1 MLSQQSDIVAPLH
14 GLANFN
20 ASTISYSSSYP
31 HTLFRLP
38 LRTHSSGLSENVYT
52 VQRLQELLD
61 ALREEAKFLLLF
73 LKSVNKIEVIHVS
86 QTGQQSLSFCVEIA
100 PANKAAICSHREY
113 FMQQLQTAHKQQ
125 PYRISNVISFTA
137 RFTVIVTDQNPR
149 SNQAGTSEWLVAN
162 YAGSADASAK
172 IAAQQQK
179 VFPWVGAALELG
191 TSSAG
196 GRIFCFLPMP
206 VEASSGLPI
215 HVNGTFGLNDERR
228 TLKWPGVERRNDP
241 TANWN
246 RILVSKLLPHCY
258 AMLLCE
264 AKKHLSP
271 QQFYRA
277 WPKVN
282 IVKRTQ
288 FMEILQPLFASLFSE
303 AVVWTERTP
312 ALRQVGEW
320 ILITQATFI
329 SEGSKL
335 ASVVCRALSNCGMK
349 LATIPSNIWEAF
361 RHNRVGVTKVNP
373 QLTRAK
379 LRSYPQSYM
388 KIDPIGK
395 RELLQYCLSD
405 NYYQDLSGLY
415 LLPLANNRFTNFNYT
430 STHVYLCTSDC
441 PSSLLPNLE
450 HLLVDVIDD
459 TELHSSLSEVSSS
472 QETKL
477 RTLTESE
484 VAKLLPQAMPS
495 DWQRSSVVVLPNVH
509 LPVAWFETFW
519 KWLQNRRLQLFNN
532 QLIIPVY
539 QSTNQNSVSFY
550 ITRLSTQ
557 SAVVYI
563 GSYVSCSSS
572 MLSAL
577 YKMNVMV
584 CQQREFSFVHHRQ
597 LAGYMKQFDTNGVL
611 DAIAQQSTYSRAVF
625 TQEEADGLRTFLTD
639 SSYAPNPQRR
649 TVLQNLC
656 IFSSAANSSGMLFSF
671 STGST
676 QSLAQ
681 RALGE
686 PAKSVLSVANL
697 PSNLVL
703 FSRSNYYQ
711 LQLLQCLQVTFP
723 TDTRLLLDH
732 IFPLIQ
738 GRSFPDHLMDGL
750 MTEVI
755 DMFQVLNA
763 KDNSL
768 AITIQILP
776 FLSTVS
782 GGRKSPKDL
791 FDPSND
797 NVIALYNGEDVFP
810 LAPFNTAQRLQVL
823 RYCGLQTSVSPQQ
836 VLDII
841 SSISAASSSQPRC
854 VSSARFSRAKTILEY
869 ISTNDFRRKT
879 SGNYQLRLF
888 RGKYSFSSALH
899 TLATKRSWLPVMG
912 SCPPEYPEQ
921 LSWKGSSF
929 NCHFISLTT
938 SVAVVSQFSSQSL
951 PCLVGT
957 QMYIAVPSVHLT
969 VANVLPTNAETIVQ
983 HIVAHFRV
991 ILACKEQLSV
1001 VEMVTLVHR
1010 VYSYL
1015 NDDTYHSRQLYS
1027 IQEWIFIK
1035 KQNKFVSP
1043 AVVAL
1048 QQNQTFRQNLE
1059 PYVYILPD
1067 ALSQYTNLFST
1078 SSGVSRSVSQSQ
1090 ILSVLKMIRDDAQAV
1105 NPRSSAQEAWSTVVN
1120 ILNWLTNNGTNDASV
1135 VGGEDVLVPVESESV
1150 WPKLKEAS
1158 DVVYTDND
1166 FLKTFLQDSD
1176 ERDCYI
1182 FVHEQINPRL
1192 AKSLGVEPLSEYLE
1206 LSEDTFEDAGQYE
1219 PLTVRLKN
1227 ILRDY
1232 KDGLTIV
1239 KELLQNADD
1248 AEATEVNI
1256 CYDTRQHE
1264 VNPKK
1269 LFFSGMA
1276 KAHGPAL
1283 IVHNNK
1289 TFTDEDFANIT
1300 KLAAATKQ
1308 AKALKIGKFGIGF
1321 CSVYHMTDAP
1331 SFISRDRLYI
1341 FDPTLSYLRKE
1352 IKNPARPGK
1361 KIVFTNKIIARY
1373 GQLSPYDGLFG
1384 FNRSSS
1390 YEGTMFR
1397 LPFRS
1402 SASEL
1407 SSTCYSEATV
1417 QELITAIQESNSSL
1431 LLFLQNVKCITF
1443 QQINQGETSPS
1454 VLLRV
1459 TRDSVPMP
1467 VALPAGIEVR
1477 RLSCSQTSSG
1487 LTSVSKWLVSLQSES
1502 DWLEKYYTASVACPL
1517 RQTDNPSCY
1526 KIEPSFRGEI
1536 FCFLPLSQK
1545 TGLPVHVSSN
1555 FAVINNRRGIWTSDD
1570 ATSQTDAEVMWN
1582 VVLMQGVIPKAYHAL
1597 LIALKS
1603 MTANLQ
1609 DYIFHCL
1616 WPLRDKLMQHNP
1628 WEKMVSCLYQLISES
1643 DLFYSDYLKVWL
1655 ELYESQFLQPSILCQ
1670 SSEENSL
1677 VCVTKVVQ
1685 KLGLPIVDLPRTY
1698 RLEFNLEVVT
1708 IDEHKFTVLFFKNL
1722 VSLEDVPSERNE
1734 VIRHMLEVYASEY
1747 DDETE
1752 RSYSLHEYFKDYP
1765 CIPCAPDGIVLK
1777 HCDKVVNP
1785 CADFAQLFDVE
1796 EHFFPVTEL
1805 TDRHIAVTALLDL
1818 GMISTYIPWDM
1829 LIERTHTVQKLYLT
1843 DRTKALARV
1852 RIILAA
1858 KTQGKAPTDG
1868 TTLASIPFLPVMQK
1882 PTKNYFLSWKG
1893 DECSLGLMCGKELV
1907 RARREG
1913 DQNVMISGSQVSF
1926 VCDSN
1931 TKGGECGPISDKM
1944 LEMLQ
1949 ICELPAVSDV
1959 IEHLK
1964 ELIELL
1970 RSQVGLS
1977 DDLISWT
1984 SRTCRSIYEFLDRR
1998 IQYASQRLEEEPDL
2012 TALECSSWI
2021 WTGREFVE
2029 TDDVARRW
2037 TMSGPYLYSLP
2048 SSLSD
2053 RSSLTEALDV
2063 KEEFEFCDIQ
2073 NALIKMKEDFGGRP
2087 VDDTCKGLL
2096 EKLISPLLHVESPS
2110 TIMFPDENF
2119 VMHPSEE
2126 LSYNDAPWIPK
2137 DEQYTYVNEII
2148 PRELAKKLGVNPVRN
2163 RMLEMFDSTSHTYF
2177 NGVPF
2182 GQHEE
2187 LTQRI
2192 QNILRDYPFDITVL
2206 KELLQNS
2213 DDAKATKMYVILDKR
2228 THGNTSVIS
2237 ERWNELQG
2245 PALLVWN
2252 NREFTEE
2259 DLVGIQKLGLGS
2271 KRSDTESIGQYGI
2284 GFNVVYH
2291 LTDCPSF
2298 ITGGETM
2305 CVLDPHCRYAPGADG
2320 LKPGRRY
2327 DQLKQNKFWDKFP
2340 DMKSAYLQGGL
2351 DDGAPDFSSGSLF
2364 RFPLRCTADLLKRSK
2379 IVVKTKLGEPEAK
2392 PLTAE
2397 KMWENLSSWAPQMK
2411 DAMFFL
2417 NHVKEL
2423 RFYVIEDQTS
2433 VLVTLKHFETHVDE
2447 RAQENR
2453 DLLHTKLSAFKNVI
2467 GNDSCIVRY
2476 PLTISETVHYRHSG
2490 RTEIREE
2497 KWLIQQGV
2505 GDSQNSHQT
2514 WKFIDNVKPRHGI
2527 AAPLEAMRQEPVEY
2541 TRHMTPYTPQRKP
2554 VIFSGQVF
2562 CFLPLPLKSRL
2573 PVHINGHFV
2582 LHSNRR
2588 DLWHPTI
2595 PDKVDSQTA
2604 WNESLFQAIAS
2615 SYANFLLYSQPH
2627 YVTVDSFEQLDK
2639 AVKVFDHYYE
2649 VFPHAT
2655 SKGLQ
2660 TPYLELAKNVYKSLL
2675 DLNSKVLAVIVTEK
2689 GATCTPSTEHDSEP
2703 SNPLQVQWH
2712 PIRSSDPSTQVYFWK
2727 RSSKWKEEDVKPIIE
2742 SIGMN
2747 LTLAPRRIQ
2756 EHINNEM
2763 TEEATKLEHTSP
2775 ESVYAYYIHF
2785 SDQASQTTQFPCEL
2799 IRTVFGNVAV
2809 FKTFLKYLLQPSEE
2823 NSKVLRFPEEPFG
2836 QPLLLTA
2843 DETLRTFNRG
2853 QKVLRSEFSHLFTQS
2868 LDKFLHPELLDIA
2881 FAQDLFVCA
2890 PLEDN
2895 IFFAGNLPEFSVVCD
2910 ILTKELPLPL
2920 KTSKVCASYE
2930 QHISK
2935 EDLKAFWECLAED
2948 SLFNFFLSSITKQWA
2963 LLPTADGQLFSASN
2977 HMLPVFPLV
2986 LEKSAPK
2993 HATVGSSAYKMIQD
3007 VYLTLVDLGL
3017 PVLATDLI
3025 YGAQV
3030 SCPTLYDHKIV
3041 LTNLFHLHREK
3052 KLSSCFN
3059 MDVVLRLISYF
3070 KAINFKSEPSSCT
3083 HIQSLPL
3090 FENIDGTFTSLQGKT
3105 AYVWP
3110 SKACKTA
3117 YQKWLRRYEVVFL
3130 KPHGDWKQLGSSDEL
3145 HIKSLSAEEVYI
3157 NYIFEAFSD
3166 LNKSER
3172 YEHLNHIR
3180 TKMIETCKHYRDTT
3194 SNVDD
3199 RARNNASTFIA
3210 ALARLPCIGSD
3221 NEQLRPVSE
3230 FYNHKIKVFATFKE
3244 SFRFLPSFFTRTS
3257 KTEDSWLSFF
3267 EGIGLNVTLSKEEY
3281 LHLCE
3286 ETSRGKHKDPKKA
3299 SNVLVAYLFLKRTK
3313 EKLKWYNQ
3321 TDFLQKVS
3329 DIPFVCMKQLPKFT
3343 WICPAAPSCNK
3354 IRCGDEVIAMTK
3366 LKEVA
3371 VLEEKILIW
3380 TVKPVVALT
3389 GYERWLATKEDEQL
3403 LQNLQ
3408 VTQTPQVSHVIQN
3421 ITNICKTSKLANQK
3435 LFDNYPESL
3444 KPPPDRTDLITVML
3458 NQFMFLASKKDSV
3471 NEMHYGALRALPCIP
3486 VYSTVAGTHTSQ
3498 VVLVKPHTVV
3508 IRFSDIEIFHPFL
3521 HSLPDNILSARDILT
3536 KIEVADGLQLRH
3548 MQVVLEACYETSKG
3562 DELDVNTKQCV
3573 IEVIKC
3579 LYKLLKEKTPSSSTP
3594 MITLGAQSTCT
3605 VEESLSPLYLPTVDR
3620 TLALSTSLV
3629 YADDPNYRFSTN
3641 LNLAETAFKE
3651 ISIESS
3657 LYSFLDSAF
3666 CALLPEN
3673 VRPFGLSKICT
3684 LHIGDDCQLVEDSQ
3698 VAKQLKTTL
3707 ALNTVSKGC
3716 LSVVKCITH
3725 QEDIIPSLEPIFIQ
3739 FISNI
3744 SVITV
3749 NGLKTTVTL
3758 KDSGRE
3764 ICRAKVPCFLQT
3776 EPSSSGTTYKLFI
3789 DSTLKEKDD
3798 DAVESLCNHLMSL
3811 LEHEHLQI
3819 SDSHLRAI
3827 EKLLPIVLKADS
3839 NENMRASLDRKGI
3852 GLDGIEMDEVEF
3864 HIGKDIPQCWH
3875 HRLDQDIDN
3884 VFHPGEKVGYQI
3896 SETHIVYAEI
3906 LDPVLPEGYSSID
3919 SVPNL
3924 EMQYKVFVSTD
3935 HKECCIVS
3943 VLDLFKFLRSSFQGI
3958 LPEDEEVTDLVP
3970 YEGETETSQLREQL
3984 RHEDIEDIKKDL
3996 MKKLDEIWKLPEK
4009 ERQKAIRRL
4018 YLRWHPDKN
4027 RENPEVA
4034 EEIFKF
4040 LLSEIEQRKCG
4051 KLPQSQWASTARD
4064 HGYFWE
4070 YEFRNRHSRRHG
4082 GASGGRGWSRGW
4094 GGGGGGSSS
4103 GGRSSS
4109 YRPPFDREDFQM
4121 RGNPVE
4127 GKRWLRQAEV
4137 DFATLQVL
4145 CDELDEEP
4153 NVSCTVCFMAHQ
4165 VAEKALKAGKYYVC
4179 GLSEDAR
4186 KTTDLT
4192 THANGLQHE
4201 RPRQTYGLAS
4211 HTSALEN
4218 YYSSTRYPHCWELPT
4233 IPADHFT
4240 AEQAREAKKNAEAV
4254 LEIIKRI
4261 VV

>member
-1 MLSQQSDIVAPLH
+1 M
-14 GLANFN
+14 
-20 ASTISYSSSYP
+20 
-31 HTLFRLP
+31 
-38 LRTHSSGLSENVYT
+38 
-52 VQRLQELLD
+52 
-61 ALREEAKFLLLF
+61 
-73 LKSVNKIEVIHVS
+73 S
-86 QTGQQSLSFCVEIA
+86 QTGKHSLSFRVEIA
-100 PANKAAICSHREY
+100 LVNKQTICSHREG

-137 RFTVIVTDQNPR
+137 RFSVIVTDQNPR

-162 YAGSADASAK
+162 YAGSADASVQTAV
-172 IAAQQQK
+172 QQQK
-179 VFPWVGAALELG
+179 VFPLVGAALELG

-206 VEASSGLPI
+206 VETSSGLPI

-246 RILVSKLLPHCY
+246 KILVSKVLPHCY
-258 AMLLCE
+258 AMLLRE
-264 AKKHLSP
+264 AKRHLSP
-271 QQFYRA
+271 QQFYKA
-277 WPKVN
+277 WP
-282 IVKRTQ
+282 IVSTVKGTQ

-303 AVVWTERTP
+303 AVVWTERTE
-312 ALRQVGEW
+312 ALQQVGEW
-320 ILITQATFI
+320 ILLTQTTFI
-329 SEGSKL
+329 SEGTNL
-335 ASVVCRALSNCGMK
+335 ASVVCQALSNCGVK
-349 LATIPSNIWEAF
+349 LATVPSNIWEAV
-361 RHNRVGVTKVNP
+361 RHNSVGVTEVNP

-379 LRSYPQSYM
+379 LRSYSQSYTS
-388 KIDPIGK
+388 IDPIGK
-395 RELLQYCLSD
+395 RELLRYCLSD
-405 NYYQDLSGLY
+405 RYYQDISGLY
-415 LLPLANNRFTNFNYT
+415 LLPLANSSFTNFDNLFGA
-430 STHVYLCTSDC
+430 HLVYLCTSDC
-441 PSSLLPNLE
+441 PRSLLPNLD
-450 HLLVDVIDD
+450 HMLVDVIDD
-459 TELHSSLSEVSSS
+459 TDLHSSLSEVASS
-472 QETKL
+472 QGTKL
-477 RTLTESE
+477 RTFTESE

-495 DWQRSSVVVLPNVH
+495 DWQGSSVVVMPNVH
-509 LPVAWFETFW
+509 LPATWLATFW
-519 KWLQNRRLQLFNN
+519 KWLQHRSLKLFNN
-532 QLIIPVY
+532 QLIIPFC
-539 QSTNQNSVSFY
+539 QSTNQNSESFY

-557 SAVVYI
+557 SAVVYV
-563 GSYVSCSSS
+563 GSNISCSTS

-577 YKMNVMV
+577 YKMNVLV
-584 CQQREFSFVHHRQ
+584 CQQSEFSFVHHQQ
-597 LAGYMKQFDTNGVL
+597 LTGYVKQFDTIGVV
-611 DAIAQQSTYSRAVF
+611 DAIAYQSAYSSVVFTSKEAESLRNFLIDSTY
-625 TQEEADGLRTFLTD
+625 TL
-639 SSYAPNPQRR
+639 NPQRS

-656 IFSSAANSSGMLFSF
+656 IFSSAENSSGKLYSL
-671 STGST
+671 SNVST
-676 QSLAQ
+676 QSLAR

-686 PAKSVLSVANL
+686 PANSAISVANL
-697 PSNLVL
+697 PSNFVL
-703 FSRSNYYQ
+703 FSSSNYHQ
-711 LQLLQCLQVTFP
+711 LKLLQGLQVTFP

-738 GRSFPDHLMDGL
+738 GHSFPNHLVDGL

-755 DMFQVLNA
+755 DMFQILKA

-768 AITIQILP
+768 ATTIQILP
-776 FLSTVS
+776 FLPTVS

-791 FDPSND
+791 FDPSKD

-810 LAPFNTAQRLQVL
+810 LAPFNTPQRLQVL

-841 SSISAASSSQPRC
+841 SSISAASSSHPQR
-854 VSSARFSRAKTILEY
+854 VSSTRFSRAKAVLEY
-869 ISTNDFRRKT
+869 ISTNDFRTK
-879 SGNYQLRLF
+879 SFGNYQLRLF

-899 TLATKRSWLPVMG
+899 TLSTNRSWLPVMG

-929 NCHFISLTT
+929 NCHFVSLTT
-938 SVAVVSQFSSQSL
+938 SVAVVSHFSSPTL

-969 VANVLPTNAETIVQ
+969 VANVLPTNAGSIVQ

-991 ILACKEQLSV
+991 MLACKEQLSV
-1001 VEMVTLVHR
+1001 DEMDSLVHR

-1015 NDDTYHSRQLYS
+1015 NDNASYSRQLYS

-1035 KQNKFVSP
+1035 KQNTFVSP

-1067 ALSQYTNLFST
+1067 TLSQYKNLFST
-1078 SSGVSRSVSQSQ
+1078 LSGVSRSVSQSQ
-1090 ILSVLKMIRDDAQAV
+1090 ILSVLKMIRDDAQTV
-1105 NPRSSAQEAWSTVVN
+1105 NPRSSAQEAWSTVVI

-1135 VGGEDVLVPVESESV
+1135 VGGEEVLVPVESESV

-1158 DVVYTDND
+1158 EVEYTDND

-1176 ERDCYI
+1176 ERDSYI

-1192 AKSLGVEPLSEYLE
+1192 AKSLGVKPLSEYLE

-1276 KAHGPAL
+1276 EAHGPAL

-1341 FDPTLSYLRKE
+1341 FDPTLSYLRKD
-1352 IKNPARPGK
+1352 IKNPAQPGK
-1361 KIVFTNKIIARY
+1361 KIVFTNKIIAKS

-1384 FNRSSS
+1384 FNWSSS

-1402 SASEL
+1402 SRSEL
-1407 SSTCYSEATV
+1407 SGTCYSEATI
-1417 QELITAIQESNSSL
+1417 QELITAIQESSSSL

-1443 QQINQGETSPS
+1443 QRINQGETSPS

-1459 TRDSVPMP
+1459 TRDSVSMP

-1487 LTSVSKWLVSLQSES
+1487 LSSVSKWLVSLQNES
-1502 DWLEKYYTASVACPL
+1502 DWQGKYYAATVACPL

-1570 ATSQTDAEVMWN
+1570 ATSQTDAEVNWN
-1582 VVLMQGVIPKAYHAL
+1582 VALMQGVIPKAYHAL
-1597 LIALKS
+1597 LVALKS

-1616 WPLRDKLMQHNP
+1616 WPLEEMLMQHNP
-1628 WEKMVSCLYQLISES
+1628 WENMVPCLYQLISES

-1655 ELYESQFLQPSILCQ
+1655 ELYESQFLQPGILCQ

-1685 KLGLPIVDLPRTY
+1685 KLGLPIVHLPKTY
-1698 RLEFNLEVVT
+1698 RMEFNVEVVT
-1708 IDEHKFTVLFFKNL
+1708 IDEDKFTDLFFKNL
-1722 VSLEDVPSERNE
+1722 ESLEDVSSERNE

-1752 RSYSLHEYFKDYP
+1752 RSYSLHDYFKEYP
-1765 CIPCAPDGIVLK
+1765 CIPCAPDGIILK
-1777 HCDKVVNP
+1777 HCDKVVDP
-1785 CADFAQLFDVE
+1785 HAEFAQLFDVE
-1796 EHFFPVTEL
+1796 EHFVPITEL
-1805 TDRHIAVTALLDL
+1805 TDRHLASTALLDL
-1818 GMISTYIPWDM
+1818 GMIRTYIPWDM
-1829 LIERTHTVQKLYLT
+1829 LIERAQTVQKLYLT

-1852 RIILAA
+1852 RIILTA

-1882 PTKNYFLSWKG
+1882 PTENYYLSWKG
-1893 DECSLGLMCGKELV
+1893 DECPVGLMCGKELV

-1926 VCDSN
+1926 MCES
-1931 TKGGECGPISDKM
+1931 KAKQGGCGPISDKM

-1964 ELIELL
+1964 ELIELW
-1970 RSQVGLS
+1970 RSQVEIS

-1984 SRTCRSIYEFLDRR
+1984 NRTCRSIYEFLDRS

-2029 TDDVARRW
+2029 TDIVARSW

-2053 RSSLTEALDV
+2053 RSSLTEALHV

-2096 EKLISPLLHVESPS
+2096 EKLIFPLLQVESPS

-2137 DEQYTYVNEII
+2137 DEQYTYVNKII
-2148 PRELAKKLGVNPVRN
+2148 PRELSKKLGVNPVPH
-2163 RMLEMFDSTSHTYF
+2163 RMLEMFDSTSDTHF
-2177 NGVPF
+2177 KGVPF

-2206 KELLQNS
+2206 KELLQNA

-2259 DLVGIQKLGLGS
+2259 DLVGIQKLGLGR

-2320 LKPGRRY
+2320 HKPGRRY
-2327 DQLKQNKFWDKFP
+2327 DQLKRNKFWDKFA

-2351 DDGAPDFSSGSLF
+2351 DDSAPDFSSGSLF
-2364 RFPLRCTADLLKRSK
+2364 RFPLRCTAKLLKSSK
-2379 IVVKTKLGEPEAK
+2379 IVVKTKLGEPVAK

-2397 KMWENLSSWAPQMK
+2397 KMEENLCSWAPQMK

-2423 RFYVIEDQTS
+2423 RFYIIKDQTRM
-2433 VLVTLKHFETHVDE
+2433 LVTVKHFETRVDE
-2447 RAQENR
+2447 RAQESR
-2453 DLLHTKLSAFKNVI
+2453 DLLHTKLSAFEKVT
-2467 GNDSCIVRY
+2467 GNDSCIVMY

-2490 RTEIREE
+2490 GTEIREE

-2505 GDSQNSHQT
+2505 GDSQNHLQT
-2514 WKFIDNVKPRHGI
+2514 WKFIDNAKPGHGI
-2527 AAPLEAMRQEPVEY
+2527 AAPLEAMRQELVEY

-2554 VIFSGQVF
+2554 VKFSGQVF
-2562 CFLPLPLKSRL
+2562 CFLPLPLKSKL

-2615 SYANFLLYSQPH
+2615 SYASFLLCSQPH

-2649 VFPHAT
+2649 IFPHAT

-2660 TPYLELAKNVYKSLL
+2660 TPYLELAKSVYKSLL
-2675 DLNSKVLAVIVTEK
+2675 NLNSKVLAVIVTEK
-2689 GATCTPSTEHDSEP
+2689 GATCTPSTEHGSEP

-2712 PIRSSDPSTQVYFWK
+2712 PIRSDNPSTQVYFWK
-2727 RSSKWKEEDVKPIIE
+2727 RSTKWKEEDLKPIFE

-2747 LTLAPRRIQ
+2747 LTLAPCRIQ

-2763 TEEATKLEHTSP
+2763 TEEDTKLKHTSP

-2785 SDQASQTTQFPCEL
+2785 SDQASQTKQFPCEL

-2809 FKTFLKYLLQPSEE
+2809 FKTFLKYLLQPSKEK
-2823 NSKVLRFPEEPFG
+2823 SKVLRFPEEPFG
-2836 QPLLLTA
+2836 HPLLLTA

-2853 QKVLRSEFSHLFTQS
+2853 LKVLTSEFSHLFTQS
-2868 LDKFLHPELLDIA
+2868 QDKFLHPELLDIA
-2881 FAQDLFVCA
+2881 FAQDLFVCV
-2890 PLEDN
+2890 PPDEED
-2895 IFFAGNLPEFSVVCD
+2895 IILFGDNLPEFSVVCD
-2910 ILTKELPLPL
+2910 ILTKELPPPL

-2935 EDLKAFWECLAED
+2935 EDLKAFWKCLAED
-2948 SLFNFFLSSITKQWA
+2948 PLFNFFLSSITKQWA
-2963 LLPTADGQLFSASN
+2963 LLPTTDGQLFSASN

-2986 LEKSAPK
+2986 SEPKKSARK
-2993 HATVGSSAYKMIQD
+2993 LASVGSLAYKRIQD

-3052 KLSSCFN
+3052 DLSSCFN
-3059 MDVVLRLISYF
+3059 KDVVLRLISYF
-3070 KAINFKSEPSSCT
+3070 KAINFRNEPSSCT

-3117 YQKWLRRYEVVFL
+3117 YQKWLRIYEVVFL
-3130 KPHGDWKQLGSSDEL
+3130 KPLGDWKQLGSSDDL

-3166 LNKSER
+3166 LNESER

-3180 TKMIETCKHYRDTT
+3180 TKMIETCKHYQDASYGDGRT
-3194 SNVDD
+3194 
-3199 RARNNASTFIA
+3199 RYNASTFIA

-3221 NEQLRPVSE
+3221 KEQLRHVSE
-3230 FYNHKIKVFATFKE
+3230 FCNHTIKVFATFKE
-3244 SFRFLPSFFTRTS
+3244 HFQFLPSFFTSTL
-3257 KTEDSWLSFF
+3257 EGSWLSFF
-3267 EGIGLNVTLSKEEY
+3267 EDIGLKVTLSKEEY
-3281 LHLCE
+3281 LRLCE
-3286 ETSRGKHKDPKKA
+3286 ETSRGGHKDPKEA
-3299 SNVLVAYLFLKRTK
+3299 SNVLVAYLFLKSTK

-3329 DIPFVCMKQLPKFT
+3329 DIPFVCMKQLPEFT
-3343 WICPAAPSCNK
+3343 WICPAALSCNT
-3354 IRCGDEVIAMTK
+3354 IRCGDEVVAMTK

-3380 TVKPVVALT
+3380 TVKPVVILT
-3389 GYERWLATKEDEQL
+3389 GYKRLFAKKEDKQL

-3421 ITNICKTSKLANQK
+3421 ITNICKTRKLANQK

-3444 KPPPDRTDLITVML
+3444 KPPPHGTDLITVML
-3458 NQFMFLASKKDSV
+3458 HQFQFLASKKDSV
-3471 NEMHYGALRALPCIP
+3471 NESHYGALRALPCIP

-3498 VVLVKPHTVV
+3498 VVLVKPHTV
-3508 IRFSDIEIFHPFL
+3508 IKFSDIEIFHPFL
-3521 HSLPDNILSARDILT
+3521 HSLPVKLFSAKDILANVG
-3536 KIEVADGLQLRH
+3536 VADNFQIRH
-3548 MQVVLEACYETSKG
+3548 MQVVLEACYEISKG

-3573 IEVIKC
+3573 IEAIKC
-3579 LYKLLKEKTPSSSTP
+3579 LYKLLKDKTPSSSTP
-3594 MITLGAQSTCT
+3594 MITMGAQSTCT
-3605 VEESLSPLYLPTVDR
+3605 VEESLSPLYFPTVDR

-3629 YADDPNYRFSTN
+3629 YADDPNYRVSMS
-3641 LNLAETAFKE
+3641 LNLAETDVKQ

-3657 LYSFLDSAF
+3657 LYGFLDSAF
-3666 CALLPEN
+3666 CALLPETL
-3673 VRPFGLSKICT
+3673 RPIGLSKICT
-3684 LHIGDDCQLVEDSQ
+3684 LHIGDDCQLVDDSQ

-3707 ALNTVSKGC
+3707 AVNTLSKGC
-3716 LSVVKCITH
+3716 VSVVKYITH
-3725 QEDIIPSLEPIFIQ
+3725 REDIIPSLEPIFIQ

-3749 NGLKTTVTL
+3749 NGLETTVTL
-3758 KDSGRE
+3758 KDSRRE
-3764 ICRAKVPCFLQT
+3764 IGRAKVQCFLQT
-3776 EPSSSGTTYKLFI
+3776 ESSSSGTTYKLFI
-3789 DSTLKEKDD
+3789 DSTLREKD
-3798 DAVESLCNHLMSL
+3798 DAVELLCNHLMSL
-3811 LEHEHLQI
+3811 LEHEYPQI
-3819 SDSHLRAI
+3819 SDGHLRAI
-3827 EKLLPIVLKADS
+3827 ENLLCIVLKAES
-3839 NENMRASLDRKGI
+3839 NENLRVTLDRKGI

-3864 HIGKDIPQCWH
+3864 YIGKDIPQCWH

-3935 HKECCIVS
+3935 HEECHIVS

-3958 LPEDEEVTDLVP
+3958 LPEDEVTDLVP

-3984 RHEDIEDIKKDL
+3984 RHEDIEDIKKDFI
-3996 MKKLDEIWKLPEK
+3996 KKLDEIWKLPEK
-4009 ERQKAIRRL
+4009 EREKAIRRL

-4040 LLSEIEQRKCG
+4040 LLSEIERRKCG
-4051 KLPQSQWASTARD
+4051 RLPQSQWANTARD

-4070 YEFRNRHSRRHG
+4070 YEFRNRHSRRRGRRSG
-4082 GASGGRGWSRGW
+4082 GGGGGRGWSGASGGGGRGW
-4094 GGGGGGSSS
+4094 SGASGGGGGRGWSGASGGGGRGWSGASGGGGRGWSGASGSGGGRGWSGASGGGGGWGWSGASGGGGGWGVGGERSSS

-4109 YRPPFDREDFQM
+4109 YRPPFDREDFQI

-4137 DFATLQVL
+4137 DFETLQVL

-4201 RPRQTYGLAS
+4201 RPRETYGLAS
-4211 HTSALEN
+4211 HTSALQN
-4218 YYSSTRYPHCWELPT
+4218 YYSSTRYPHCWEVPT

-4240 AEQAREAKKNAEAV
+4240 PEQAREAKKNAEAV

>member
-1 MLSQQSDIVAPLH
+1 M
-14 GLANFN
+14 
-20 ASTISYSSSYP
+20 
-31 HTLFRLP
+31 
-38 LRTHSSGLSENVYT
+38 
-52 VQRLQELLD
+52 
-61 ALREEAKFLLLF
+61 
-73 LKSVNKIEVIHVS
+73 S
-86 QTGQQSLSFCVEIA
+86 QTGEQSLSFCVEIA
-100 PANKAAICSHREY
+100 SVNKIAICSHREY
-113 FMQQLQTAHKQQ
+113 FMQQLLTKHEQQ

-137 RFTVIVTDQNPR
+137 RFSVVVTDQNPT
-149 SNQAGTSEWLVAN
+149 NNKAGTSEWLVAN
-162 YAGSADASAK
+162 YAGSADASVQT
-172 IAAQQQK
+172 AAQSQK
-179 VFPWVGAALELG
+179 IFPWVGAALELG

-228 TLKWPGVERRNDP
+228 TLKWPGAERRSDP

-246 RILVSKLLPHCY
+246 KIVVSKLLPHCY

-264 AKKHLSP
+264 AKKHLSH
-271 QQFYRA
+271 QQFYKA
-277 WPKVN
+277 WPEVN
-282 IVKRTQ
+282 VVRHTQ

-303 AVVWTERTP
+303 AVVWTERTE
-312 ALRQVGEW
+312 ALQQVGEW
-320 ILITQATFI
+320 ILLTQATFI
-329 SEGSKL
+329 SESSKL
-335 ASVVCRALSNCGMK
+335 ASVVCRALSNCGVK
-349 LATIPSNIWEAF
+349 LATIPSNIWEAV
-361 RHNRVGVTKVNP
+361 RHNSVGVTEVNP

-379 LRSYPQSYM
+379 LRSYPQSYTS
-388 KIDPIGK
+388 IDPIGK
-395 RELLQYCLSD
+395 RELLRYCLSD
-405 NYYQDLSGLY
+405 RCYQDISGLY
-415 LLPLANNRFTNFNYT
+415 LLPLANNSFTNFDNLFGA
-430 STHVYLCTSDC
+430 HLVYLCTSDC
-441 PSSLLPNLE
+441 PRSLLPNLD
-450 HLLVDVIDD
+450 HMLVDIIDD
-459 TELHSSLSEVSSS
+459 TNLHSSLSEVASS
-472 QETKL
+472 QGTKL

-484 VAKLLPQAMPS
+484 VAVLIPQAMPS
-495 DWQRSSVVVLPNVH
+495 DWQRSSTSLVVMPNAH
-509 LPVAWFETFW
+509 LPATWLETFW
-519 KWLQNRRLQLFNN
+519 KWLQRRSLKLFNN

-539 QSTNQNSVSFY
+539 QSTNQNRESFY

-563 GSYVSCSSS
+563 GINDRCSSS

-584 CQQREFSFVHHRQ
+584 CQQSEFSFVHHQQ
-597 LAGYMKQFDTNGVL
+597 LTGYVKQFDTNGVL
-611 DAIAQQSTYSRAVF
+611 DSVAYQSAYSSVVFTSKEAESLRNFLIESTY
-625 TQEEADGLRTFLTD
+625 T
-639 SSYAPNPQRR
+639 PNPQRR

-656 IFSSAANSSGMLFSF
+656 IFSSAENSSGKLYSF
-671 STGST
+671 SSMST
-676 QSLAQ
+676 HSLAR

-686 PAKSVLSVANL
+686 PANSAITVANL
-697 PSNLVL
+697 PPNLVL
-703 FSRSNYYQ
+703 FSGSNYHQ
-711 LQLLQCLQVTFP
+711 LKLLQSLQVTFP

-738 GRSFPDHLMDGL
+738 GRSFPDHLVDGL

-755 DMFQVLNA
+755 DMFQVLNT

-768 AITIQILP
+768 ATTIQILS
-776 FLSTVS
+776 FLPTVS

-797 NVIALYNGEDVFP
+797 NIKALYDGEDVFP
-810 LAPFNTAQRLQVL
+810 LAPFNTAHRLQVL
-823 RYCGLQTSVSPQQ
+823 RSCGLQTSVSPQQ
-836 VLDII
+836 VLDIV
-841 SSISAASSSQPRC
+841 SSISAASSSQPQC
-854 VSSARFSRAKTILEY
+854 VSSTRFSRAKAVLEY
-869 ISTNDFRRKT
+869 ISTNDFR
-879 SGNYQLRLF
+879 NYQLRLF
-888 RGKYSFSSALH
+888 RGKFSFSSALH
-899 TLATKRSWLPVMG
+899 TLATNRSWLPVM
-912 SCPPEYPEQ
+912 SRCPPEYPEQ

-929 NCHFISLTT
+929 NCHFVSLTT
-938 SVAVVSQFSSQSL
+938 SVAVVSHFSSPTL
-951 PCLVGT
+951 PCVVGT
-957 QMYIAVPSVHLT
+957 QMYIVVPSVHLT
-969 VANVLPTNAETIVQ
+969 VANMLPTNAGSIVQ

-1001 VEMVTLVHR
+1001 DEMDSLVHR

-1015 NDDTYHSRQLYS
+1015 NDNAYHSRQLYS

-1035 KQNKFVSP
+1035 KQNKFVSL

-1048 QQNQTFRQNLE
+1048 EQNQTFRQNLE

-1067 ALSQYTNLFST
+1067 TLSQYKKLFST
-1078 SSGVSRSVSQSQ
+1078 SSGISRSVSQSQ

-1105 NPRSSAQEAWSTVVN
+1105 NPRSSAQEAWSTVMS

-1135 VGGEDVLVPVESESV
+1135 VGGEEVLVPVESESA

-1158 DVVYTDND
+1158 EVVYTDND

-1176 ERDCYI
+1176 ERDSYI

-1192 AKSLGVEPLSEYLE
+1192 AKSLGVEPLSEFLDI
-1206 LSEDTFEDAGQYE
+1206 SEDTFEDAGQYE
-1219 PLTVRLKN
+1219 PLTIRLKN

-1256 CYDTRQHE
+1256 CYDARQHE

-1276 KAHGPAL
+1276 EAHGPAL

-1289 TFTDEDFANIT
+1289 TFTDEDFTNIT

-1308 AKALKIGKFGIGF
+1308 AKALKIGKFGVGF

-1352 IKNPARPGK
+1352 IKNPAQPGK
-1361 KIVFTNKIIARY
+1361 KIVFTNKIIAKS

-1417 QELITAIQESNSSL
+1417 QELITAIQESSSSL
-1431 LLFLQNVKCITF
+1431 LLFLQNVKSITI
-1443 QQINQGETSPS
+1443 QQINPGETLPS
-1454 VLLRV
+1454 ILLRI

-1467 VALPAGIEVR
+1467 VTLPAGIEVR

-1487 LTSVSKWLVSLQSES
+1487 LTSVSKWLVSQQSEP
-1502 DWLEKYYTASVACPL
+1502 DLQGKYYTASVACPL
-1517 RQTDNPSCY
+1517 RQTDDPSCY

-1570 ATSQTDAEVMWN
+1570 AISQTDAEVKWN
-1582 VVLMQGVIPKAYHAL
+1582 VVLMQGVIPKAYRAL
-1597 LIALKS
+1597 LVALKS

-1609 DYIFHCL
+1609 DYIFHGL

-1655 ELYESQFLQPSILCQ
+1655 ELYESQFLQPGILCQ

-1685 KLGLPIVDLPRTY
+1685 KLGLPIVDLPKTY
-1698 RLEFNLEVVT
+1698 RLEFNVEVDT
-1708 IDEHKFTVLFFKNL
+1708 IDEHKFTDLFFKNL
-1722 VSLEDVPSERNE
+1722 ESLEDVPFERNE

-1777 HCDKVVNP
+1777 HCDKVVDP
-1785 CADFAQLFDVE
+1785 RAEFAQLFDVE
-1796 EHFFPVTEL
+1796 EHFFPITEL
-1805 TDRHIAVTALLDL
+1805 TDRHLAITALLDL
-1818 GMISTYIPWDM
+1818 GMISSYIPWDM
-1829 LIERTHTVQKLYLT
+1829 LIERAQTVQKLYLT

-1852 RIILAA
+1852 RIILSA
-1858 KTQGKAPTDG
+1858 KTQGKEPTDG
-1868 TTLASIPFLPVMQK
+1868 TILASIPFLPVMQK
-1882 PTKNYFLSWKG
+1882 PAENYFLSWKG

-1913 DQNVMISGSQVSF
+1913 DQNVTISGSQVSF
-1926 VCDSN
+1926 LCESN
-1931 TKGGECGPISDKM
+1931 TKEGGSGTISRKM

-1949 ICELPAVSDV
+1949 IRELPAVSDV
-1959 IEHLK
+1959 IKHLK

-1970 RSQVGLS
+1970 RSQVGIS
-1977 DDLISWT
+1977 DDLVSWT
-1984 SRTCRSIYEFLDRR
+1984 SRTSRSIYEFLD
-1998 IQYASQRLEEEPDL
+1998 QYASQRLEEEPDL

-2029 TDDVARRW
+2029 TDIVARRW

-2053 RSSLTEALDV
+2053 RSSLTEALHV

-2073 NALIKMKEDFGGRP
+2073 NALIKMEEDFGGRP

-2096 EKLISPLLHVESPS
+2096 AKLISPLLQVESPS

-2126 LSYNDAPWIPK
+2126 LSYNDAPWISKDEISK
-2137 DEQYTYVNEII
+2137 DEQYIYVNEII

-2163 RMLEMFDSTSHTYF
+2163 RMLEMFDSISDTYF

-2206 KELLQNS
+2206 KELLQNA

-2228 THGNTSVIS
+2228 THGNTRVIS

-2259 DLVGIQKLGLGS
+2259 DLIGIQKLGLGS

-2320 LKPGRRY
+2320 RKPGRRY
-2327 DQLKQNKFWDKFP
+2327 DRLKRNKFWDKFP
-2340 DMKSAYLQGGL
+2340 DLKPAYLQGGL

-2364 RFPLRCTADLLKRSK
+2364 RFPLRCTAELLKSSK
-2379 IVVKTKLGEPEAK
+2379 IVVKTKLGEPVAK

-2397 KMWENLSSWAPQMK
+2397 KMEESLSSWAPQMK

-2447 RAQENR
+2447 RAQESR
-2453 DLLHTKLSAFKNVI
+2453 DILHTKLSAFEKVT

-2505 GDSQNSHQT
+2505 GDSQNHLQT

-2541 TRHMTPYTPQRKP
+2541 TRHMTPYTAQRKP
-2554 VIFSGQVF
+2554 VKFSGQVF
-2562 CFLPLPLKSRL
+2562 CFLPLPLESQL

-2588 DLWHPTI
+2588 DLWRPTI

-2615 SYANFLLYSQPH
+2615 SYANFLLYSQPY
-2627 YVTVDSFEQLDK
+2627 YVTVNSFEQLDK

-2655 SKGLQ
+2655 SKSLQ

-2675 DLNSKVLAVIVTEK
+2675 NLNSKVLAVILTEK
-2689 GATCTPSTEHDSEP
+2689 GATCTPSTEHGSEP

-2712 PIRSSDPSTQVYFWK
+2712 PIRSDNPSTQVYFWK
-2727 RSSKWKEEDVKPIIE
+2727 RSSKWRGENVKPILE

-2747 LTLAPRRIQ
+2747 LTLAPCRIQ
-2756 EHINNEM
+2756 AHINNEM
-2763 TEEATKLEHTSP
+2763 TEEDTKLEHTSP

-2785 SDQASQTTQFPCEL
+2785 SDQASQTKQFPCDL

-2809 FKTFLKYLLQPSEE
+2809 FKTFLKYVLQPSKE
-2823 NSKVLRFPEEPFG
+2823 NSKVLQFPEEPFG
-2836 QPLLLTA
+2836 HPLLLTA

-2881 FAQDLFVCA
+2881 FAQDLFVCV
-2890 PLEDN
+2890 PPDDED
-2895 IFFAGNLPEFSVVCD
+2895 IMFFGDNLPEFSVVCD
-2910 ILTKELPLPL
+2910 ILTKELPPPL

-2935 EDLKAFWECLAED
+2935 EDLKAFWKCLAKD
-2948 SLFNFFLSSITKQWA
+2948 PLFNFFLSSITKQWA
-2963 LLPTADGQLFSASN
+2963 LLPTTVGQLFSASN
-2977 HMLPVFPLV
+2977 HMLPVFPLGA
-2986 LEKSAPK
+2986 EPKKSAPK
-2993 HATVGSSAYKMIQD
+2993 LATVGSLAYNTIQD

-3052 KLSSCFN
+3052 DLPNCFN
-3059 MDVVLRLISYF
+3059 KEVVIKLISYF
-3070 KAINFKSEPSSCT
+3070 KAINFRNEPSSCT

-3110 SKACKTA
+3110 STACKTA

-3130 KPHGDWKQLGSSDEL
+3130 KPHGDWRKLGSSGDL
-3145 HIKSLSAEEVYI
+3145 LIKSLSAEEVYI
-3157 NYIFEAFSD
+3157 NYIFKAFSD
-3166 LNKSER
+3166 LNESER

-3180 TKMIETCKHYRDTT
+3180 TKMIETCKHYRDTKIT
-3194 SNVDD
+3194 FEG
-3199 RARNNASTFIA
+3199 REIGNATRFIA
-3210 ALARLPCIGSD
+3210 ALARLACIGSD
-3221 NEQLRPVSE
+3221 EEQLRPVSE
-3230 FYNHKIKVFATFKE
+3230 FCNHKIEVFATFKE
-3244 SFRFLPSFFTRTS
+3244 HFRFLPSFFTS
-3257 KTEDSWLSFF
+3257 MLEGSWLSFF
-3267 EGIGLNVTLSKEEY
+3267 EDIGLKVTLSKEEY
-3281 LHLCE
+3281 LRLCE
-3286 ETSRGKHKDPKKA
+3286 ETSRGGRKDPKKA
-3299 SNVLVAYLFLKRTK
+3299 SNVLVAYLFLKITK
-3313 EKLKWYNQ
+3313 EKSKWYNQ

-3343 WICPAAPSCNK
+3343 WICPAAPSCNT
-3354 IRCGDEVIAMTK
+3354 IRCSDEVIAMTK
-3366 LKEVA
+3366 LKEAA
-3371 VLEEKILIW
+3371 VLQDEILIW

-3389 GYERWLATKEDEQL
+3389 GYKPWLATREDEQL
-3403 LQNLQ
+3403 LKYLQ

-3444 KPPPDRTDLITVML
+3444 KPPPDGTDLIIVML
-3458 NQFMFLASKKDSV
+3458 HQFEFLASKKDSV
-3471 NEMHYGALRALPCIP
+3471 NEAHYGALRALPCIP

-3498 VVLVKPHTVV
+3498 VVLVKPHTV
-3508 IRFSDIEIFHPFL
+3508 IKFSDIKIFHPFL
-3521 HSLPDNILSARDILT
+3521 HSLPDRLFSIRDILA
-3536 KIEVADGLQLRH
+3536 KVGVADNFQIRH
-3548 MQVVLEACYETSKG
+3548 MQIVLESSYKISNG
-3562 DELDVNTKQCV
+3562 DELDINTKQCV

-3579 LYKLLKEKTPSSSTP
+3579 LYKLLKDKTPSSSTP

-3605 VEESLSPLYLPTVDR
+3605 VEESLSPLYLPTVDQ

-3629 YADDPNYRFSTN
+3629 YADDPNYRVSMN
-3641 LNLAETAFKE
+3641 LNLAETDFKE
-3651 ISIESS
+3651 ISIEESV
-3657 LYSFLDSAF
+3657 YGFLDSAF
-3666 CALLPEN
+3666 CALLPEAL
-3673 VRPFGLSKICT
+3673 RPIGLSKICT

-3725 QEDIIPSLEPIFIQ
+3725 REDIIPSLEPIFIQ

-3749 NGLKTTVTL
+3749 NGLKTTITL
-3758 KDSGRE
+3758 KDSRRE
-3764 ICRAKVPCFLQT
+3764 IGRAKVHCFLET

-3798 DAVESLCNHLMSL
+3798 DAVELLCNQLMSL
-3811 LEHEHLQI
+3811 LEHEHPQI
-3819 SDSHLRAI
+3819 SDNHLRCI
-3827 EKLLPIVLKADS
+3827 ERVLRGVLKADS
-3839 NENMRASLDRKGI
+3839 NENLRAFLARKSI

-3896 SETHIVYAEI
+3896 SETRIVYAEI
-3906 LDPVLPEGYSSID
+3906 LDPVLPEGFSSID

-3935 HKECCIVS
+3935 HEVPCHIAS

-3984 RHEDIEDIKKDL
+3984 RREDIEDIKKDL
-3996 MKKLDEIWKLPEK
+3996 MTKLDEIWKLPEK
-4009 ERQKAIRRL
+4009 ERRKAIRRL
-4018 YLRWHPDKN
+4018 YFRWHPDRNK
-4027 RENPEVA
+4027 ENPEVA

-4040 LLSEIEQRKCG
+4040 LLSEIERRKCG
-4051 KLPQSQWASTARD
+4051 KLPQYQWAKTAQN
-4064 HGYFWE
+4064 HSFYWG
-4070 YEFRNRHSRRHG
+4070 YEFSNRHSRRRG
-4082 GASGGRGWSRGW
+4082 RRSGGGGGGWGW

-4127 GKRWLRQAEV
+4127 GKRWLRQAKV

-4165 VAEKALKAGKYYVC
+4165 VAEKALKAAKYYVC
-4179 GLSEDAR
+4179 GLSENAR

-4192 THANGLQHE
+4192 THAYGLQLE
-4201 RPRQTYGLAS
+4201 RPRQADGLAS

-4240 AEQAREAKKNAEAV
+4240 AEQAREAKKNVEAV

>member
-1 MLSQQSDIVAPLH
+1 M
-14 GLANFN
+14 
-20 ASTISYSSSYP
+20 
-31 HTLFRLP
+31 
-38 LRTHSSGLSENVYT
+38 
-52 VQRLQELLD
+52 
-61 ALREEAKFLLLF
+61 
-73 LKSVNKIEVIHVS
+73 
-86 QTGQQSLSFCVEIA
+86 
-100 PANKAAICSHREY
+100 
-113 FMQQLQTAHKQQ
+113 
-125 PYRISNVISFTA
+125 
-137 RFTVIVTDQNPR
+137 
-149 SNQAGTSEWLVAN
+149 
-162 YAGSADASAK
+162 
-172 IAAQQQK
+172 
-179 VFPWVGAALELG
+179 
-191 TSSAG
+191 
-196 GRIFCFLPMP
+196 
-206 VEASSGLPI
+206 
-215 HVNGTFGLNDERR
+215 
-228 TLKWPGVERRNDP
+228 
-241 TANWN
+241 
-246 RILVSKLLPHCY
+246 
-258 AMLLCE
+258 
-264 AKKHLSP
+264 
-271 QQFYRA
+271 
-277 WPKVN
+277 
-282 IVKRTQ
+282 
-288 FMEILQPLFASLFSE
+288 
-303 AVVWTERTP
+303 
-312 ALRQVGEW
+312 
-320 ILITQATFI
+320 
-329 SEGSKL
+329 
-335 ASVVCRALSNCGMK
+335 
-349 LATIPSNIWEAF
+349 
-361 RHNRVGVTKVNP
+361 
-373 QLTRAK
+373 
-379 LRSYPQSYM
+379 
-388 KIDPIGK
+388 
-395 RELLQYCLSD
+395 
-405 NYYQDLSGLY
+405 
-415 LLPLANNRFTNFNYT
+415 
-430 STHVYLCTSDC
+430 
-441 PSSLLPNLE
+441 
-450 HLLVDVIDD
+450 
-459 TELHSSLSEVSSS
+459 
-472 QETKL
+472 
-477 RTLTESE
+477 
-484 VAKLLPQAMPS
+484 
-495 DWQRSSVVVLPNVH
+495 
-509 LPVAWFETFW
+509 
-519 KWLQNRRLQLFNN
+519 
-532 QLIIPVY
+532 
-539 QSTNQNSVSFY
+539 
-550 ITRLSTQ
+550 
-557 SAVVYI
+557 
-563 GSYVSCSSS
+563 
-572 MLSAL
+572 
-577 YKMNVMV
+577 
-584 CQQREFSFVHHRQ
+584 
-597 LAGYMKQFDTNGVL
+597 
-611 DAIAQQSTYSRAVF
+611 
-625 TQEEADGLRTFLTD
+625 
-639 SSYAPNPQRR
+639 
-649 TVLQNLC
+649 
-656 IFSSAANSSGMLFSF
+656 
-671 STGST
+671 
-676 QSLAQ
+676 
-681 RALGE
+681 
-686 PAKSVLSVANL
+686 
-697 PSNLVL
+697 
-703 FSRSNYYQ
+703 
-711 LQLLQCLQVTFP
+711 
-723 TDTRLLLDH
+723 
-732 IFPLIQ
+732 
-738 GRSFPDHLMDGL
+738 
-750 MTEVI
+750 
-755 DMFQVLNA
+755 
-763 KDNSL
+763 
-768 AITIQILP
+768 
-776 FLSTVS
+776 
-782 GGRKSPKDL
+782 
-791 FDPSND
+791 
-797 NVIALYNGEDVFP
+797 
-810 LAPFNTAQRLQVL
+810 
-823 RYCGLQTSVSPQQ
+823 
-836 VLDII
+836 
-841 SSISAASSSQPRC
+841 
-854 VSSARFSRAKTILEY
+854 
-869 ISTNDFRRKT
+869 
-879 SGNYQLRLF
+879 
-888 RGKYSFSSALH
+888 
-899 TLATKRSWLPVMG
+899 
-912 SCPPEYPEQ
+912 
-921 LSWKGSSF
+921 
-929 NCHFISLTT
+929 
-938 SVAVVSQFSSQSL
+938 
-951 PCLVGT
+951 
-957 QMYIAVPSVHLT
+957 
-969 VANVLPTNAETIVQ
+969 
-983 HIVAHFRV
+983 
-991 ILACKEQLSV
+991 
-1001 VEMVTLVHR
+1001 
-1010 VYSYL
+1010 
-1015 NDDTYHSRQLYS
+1015 
-1027 IQEWIFIK
+1027 
-1035 KQNKFVSP
+1035 
-1043 AVVAL
+1043 
-1048 QQNQTFRQNLE
+1048 
-1059 PYVYILPD
+1059 
-1067 ALSQYTNLFST
+1067 
-1078 SSGVSRSVSQSQ
+1078 
-1090 ILSVLKMIRDDAQAV
+1090 
-1105 NPRSSAQEAWSTVVN
+1105 N
-1120 ILNWLTNNGTNDASV
+1120 ILNWLTDNGTNDASV
-1135 VGGEDVLVPVESESV
+1135 VGGEEVLVPVESESV

-1158 DVVYTDND
+1158 EVVYTDND
-1166 FLKTFLQDSD
+1166 FLKTFLQDSE
-1176 ERDCYI
+1176 ERDSYI
-1182 FVHEQINPRL
+1182 FVHDRINSRL
-1192 AKSLGVEPLSEYLE
+1192 AKSLGVQPLSEFLDI
-1206 LSEDTFEDAGQYE
+1206 SEDTFKEAGQHE

-1256 CYDTRQHE
+1256 CYDARKHE
-1264 VNPKK
+1264 MNQKK

-1276 KAHGPAL
+1276 EAHGPAL

-1289 TFTDEDFANIT
+1289 TFTDDDFTNIT
-1300 KLAAATKQ
+1300 KLAGATKQ
-1308 AKALKIGKFGIGF
+1308 AKALKIGKFGVGF
-1321 CSVYHMTDAP
+1321 CSVYHMTDVPA
-1331 SFISRDRLYI
+1331 FISRERLYI

-1352 IKNPARPGK
+1352 IKNPAQPGK
-1361 KIVFTNKIIARY
+1361 KIVFTNKIIAKS

-1397 LPFRS
+1397 LPFRT

-1407 SSTCYSEATV
+1407 SGTCYSEATV
-1417 QELITAIQESNSSL
+1417 NELIKDMQESSSSL
-1431 LLFLQNVKCITF
+1431 MLFLQHVKCITF
-1443 QQINQGETSPS
+1443 QLINQGETSPS
-1454 VLLRV
+1454 VVLRV
-1459 TRDSVPMP
+1459 TRDCVPMP
-1467 VALPAGIEVR
+1467 VAFPASTEVR
-1477 RLSCSQTSSG
+1477 RISYFQTSLG
-1487 LTSVSKWLVSLQSES
+1487 ITSDSKWLVSSQSES
-1502 DWLEKYYTASVACPL
+1502 GWQGKYSTASVACPL
-1517 RQTDNPSCY
+1517 SQTDDPSCY
-1526 KIEPSFRGEI
+1526 KTKPSFQGEI

-1570 ATSQTDAEVMWN
+1570 ATSQTDTEVKWN
-1582 VVLMQGVIPKAYHAL
+1582 VALMQGVIPKAYHAL
-1597 LIALKS
+1597 LVALKS

-1616 WPLRDKLMQHNP
+1616 WPLRDTLLQYNP

-1643 DLFYSDYLKVWL
+1643 ELFYSDYLKVWF
-1655 ELYESQFLQPSILCQ
+1655 ELYESQFFQPGILCQ
-1670 SSEENSL
+1670 SSKENSL
-1677 VCVTKVVQ
+1677 VCVTQVLQ
-1685 KLGLPIVDLPRTY
+1685 NLGLPIVDLPIKY
-1698 RLEFNLEVVT
+1698 RLEFNVEVVT

-1722 VSLEDVPSERNE
+1722 ESLENVPSERNK

-1752 RSYSLHEYFKDYP
+1752 RSYSLHEYFKVYP
-1765 CIPCAPDGIVLK
+1765 CIPCVPDGAVLK
-1777 HCDKVVNP
+1777 HCDKVVDP
-1785 CADFAQLFDVE
+1785 HAKFAQLFDVE
-1796 EHFFPVTEL
+1796 EHFFPITEL
-1805 TDRHIAVTALLDL
+1805 TDRHLASTALLEL
-1818 GMISTYIPWDM
+1818 GMIRTYIPWDM
-1829 LIERTHTVQKLYLT
+1829 LIERAQTVQKLYPT

-1852 RIILAA
+1852 RIILTA

-1882 PTKNYFLSWKG
+1882 TAQNYYLSWKG
-1893 DECSLGLMCGKELV
+1893 DECPFGLMCGKELV

-1926 VCDSN
+1926 VCESN
-1931 TKGGECGPISDKM
+1931 IKEGGSGTISRKM

-1949 ICELPAVSDV
+1949 IRELPTVSNV

-1970 RSQVGLS
+1970 RTQVEIS
-1977 DDLISWT
+1977 EDLISWT

-1998 IQYASQRLEEEPDL
+1998 IQHASQQLEEEPDL

-2029 TDDVARRW
+2029 TDIVARRW

-2096 EKLISPLLHVESPS
+2096 EKLISLLLHVESPS

-2163 RMLEMFDSTSHTYF
+2163 RMLEMFDSTSDTHF

-2192 QNILRDYPFDITVL
+2192 QNILCDYPFGITVL
-2206 KELLQNS
+2206 KELLQNA
-2213 DDAKATKMYVILDKR
+2213 DDAKATKIYVILDKR

-2305 CVLDPHCRYAPGADG
+2305 CVLDPHCRYAPGADD

-2327 DQLKQNKFWDKFP
+2327 DQLKRNKFWDRFP

-2364 RFPLRCTADLLKRSK
+2364 RFPLRCTADLLKSSK
-2379 IVVKTKLGEPEAK
+2379 IVVKTKLGEPVAK

-2397 KMWENLSSWAPQMK
+2397 KMEENLSSWAPQMK

-2423 RFYVIEDQTS
+2423 HFYVIEDQTS

-2447 RAQENR
+2447 RAQESR
-2453 DLLHTKLSAFKNVI
+2453 DLLHTKLSAFKNVS
-2467 GNDSCIVRY
+2467 GNNSYIIRY
-2476 PLTISETVHYRHSG
+2476 PLTISETVHYRLSG
-2490 RTEIREE
+2490 RTETREE

-2505 GDSQNSHQT
+2505 GDSQSPHQT

-2527 AAPLEAMRQEPVEY
+2527 AAPLEAKRQEPVEY
-2541 TRHMTPYTPQRKP
+2541 TRHMTPYTPQIKP
-2554 VIFSGQVF
+2554 VKFSGQVF
-2562 CFLPLPLKSRL
+2562 CFLPLPLKSNL

-2582 LHSNRR
+2582 LHSNRQ

-2627 YVTVDSFEQLDK
+2627 YVTTNSFKQLDK

-2649 VFPHAT
+2649 VFPDAT
-2655 SKGLQ
+2655 SKSLQ
-2660 TPYLELAKNVYKSLL
+2660 TPYLELAKNVYKSFLN
-2675 DLNSKVLAVIVTEK
+2675 LNSKVLAVIITEK
-2689 GATCTPSTEHDSEP
+2689 GATCTPSTKHDSEP

-2727 RSSKWKEEDVKPIIE
+2727 SSSKWRGEDVKPILE

-2747 LTLAPRRIQ
+2747 LTLAPCRIQ

-2763 TEEATKLEHTSP
+2763 TEEDTKLDHTSP
-2775 ESVYAYYIHF
+2775 DSVYAYYIRF
-2785 SDQASQTTQFPCEL
+2785 SCHASQTKQFPCEL

-2809 FKTFLKYLLQPSEE
+2809 FKTFLKSLLQPSKEK
-2823 NSKVLRFPEEPFG
+2823 SKVLRFPKEPFG
-2836 QPLLLTA
+2836 HPLLLTA
-2843 DETLRTFNRG
+2843 DDTLRTFNRG

-2868 LDKFLHPELLDIA
+2868 LDKFLHLELLDIA
-2881 FAQDLFVCA
+2881 FAQDLFVCV
-2890 PLEDN
+2890 PQGDEDSTL
-2895 IFFAGNLPEFSVVCD
+2895 FPDDWPEFSIICD
-2910 ILTKELPLPL
+2910 ILTKELPPPL

-2935 EDLKAFWECLAED
+2935 EDLKAFWKCLAED
-2948 SLFNFFLSSITKQWA
+2948 PLFNFFLSSITKQWA
-2963 LLPTADGQLFSASN
+2963 LLPTTDGQLFSASN
-2977 HMLPVFPLV
+2977 HMLPVFPQGS
-2986 LEKSAPK
+2986 EPKKSAAKLP
-2993 HATVGSSAYKMIQD
+2993 TVGSSTYNTIQD

-3030 SCPTLYDHKIV
+3030 SCPTLYDHEIV

-3052 KLSSCFN
+3052 DLSSCFN
-3059 MDVVLRLISYF
+3059 KEVVFKLISYF
-3070 KAINFKSEPSSCT
+3070 KAINFRNEPSSCI

-3110 SKACKTA
+3110 STACKTA

-3130 KPHGDWKQLGSSDEL
+3130 KPRGDWKQLGSSDNL
-3145 HIKSLSAEEVYI
+3145 LIKSLSAEEVYI

-3166 LNKSER
+3166 LNESER
-3172 YEHLNHIR
+3172 HEHLNHIR

-3199 RARNNASTFIA
+3199 RARINASKFIA
-3210 ALARLPCIGSD
+3210 ALARPPCIGSA

-3244 SFRFLPSFFTRTS
+3244 HFRFLPSFFTSMISTL
-3257 KTEDSWLSFF
+3257 EDSWLSFF
-3267 EGIGLNVTLSKEEY
+3267 EDIGLKVTLSKEEY
-3281 LHLCE
+3281 LRLCE
-3286 ETSRGKHKDPKKA
+3286 ETSRGGNKNLKEA

-3321 TDFLQKVS
+3321 TDFLHKVS

-3343 WICPAAPSCNK
+3343 WICPAAPSCNT
-3354 IRCGDEVIAMTK
+3354 IRCGDEVISMTK
-3366 LKEVA
+3366 LKEAA
-3371 VLEEKILIW
+3371 VLQDEILIW
-3380 TVKPVVALT
+3380 TVKPMIALT
-3389 GYERWLATKEDEQL
+3389 GYKHRLATREDEQL

-3444 KPPPDRTDLITVML
+3444 KPPPDGTDLITVML
-3458 NQFMFLASKKDSV
+3458 HQFEFLASKKDSV
-3471 NEMHYGALRALPCIP
+3471 NESHYGALRALPCIP

-3508 IRFSDIEIFHPFL
+3508 TKFSDIEIFHPFL
-3521 HSLPDNILSARDILT
+3521 HPLPVNILSARDILT
-3536 KIEVADGLQLRH
+3536 KIGVADDLQLGH
-3548 MQVVLEACYETSKG
+3548 MQIVQEASYEISKG

-3573 IEVIKC
+3573 IEAIKC

-3629 YADDPNYRFSTN
+3629 YADDPNYRVSMN
-3641 LNLAETAFKE
+3641 LNLDETDFKE
-3651 ISIESS
+3651 ISIEESV
-3657 LYSFLDSAF
+3657 YGFLDSAF
-3666 CALLPEN
+3666 CALLPETL
-3673 VRPFGLSKICT
+3673 RPIGLSKICT

-3725 QEDIIPSLEPIFIQ
+3725 REDIIPTLEPIFIQ

-3764 ICRAKVPCFLQT
+3764 IGRAKVQCFLQT
-3776 EPSSSGTTYKLFI
+3776 ESSSSGSTYKLFI

-3798 DAVESLCNHLMSL
+3798 DAVELLCNQLMSM
-3811 LEHEHLQI
+3811 LEHEHPQI
-3819 SDSHLRAI
+3819 SDNHLRYI
-3827 EKLLPIVLKADS
+3827 ERILRVVLKADS
-3839 NENMRASLDRKGI
+3839 NENLRAFLARKNIGI
-3852 GLDGIEMDEVEF
+3852 DDIEMDEVEF

-3875 HRLDQDIDN
+3875 HRLDQDIEN

-3896 SETHIVYAEI
+3896 SETRIVYAEI
-3906 LDPVLPEGYSSID
+3906 LDPVLPEGHSSID

-3935 HKECCIVS
+3935 HEECHTVS

-3958 LPEDEEVTDLVP
+3958 LPEVEVTDLVP
-3970 YEGETETSQLREQL
+3970 CEGETETIQLREQL
-3984 RHEDIEDIKKDL
+3984 RREDIEVIKKNL

-4018 YLRWHPDKN
+4018 YFRWHPDRN
-4027 RENPEVA
+4027 QENPEVA
-4034 EEIFKF
+4034 EEILKF
-4040 LLSEIEQRKCG
+4040 LLSEIERRKCG
-4051 KLPQSQWASTARD
+4051 KLPQSQWVKTAQN
-4064 HGYFWE
+4064 HGFYWG
-4070 YEFRNRHSRRHG
+4070 YEFRNCHSRRHG
-4082 GASGGRGWSRGW
+4082 DASGGGSGGWGWS

-4109 YRPPFDREDFQM
+4109 YCPPFDREDFQI

-4127 GKRWLRQAEV
+4127 GKRWLRQADV

-4145 CDELDEEP
+4145 CDGLDEEP

-4165 VAEKALKAGKYYVC
+4165 VAEKGLKAGKYYVC
-4179 GLSEDAR
+4179 GLSENAR

-4192 THANGLQHE
+4192 THAYGLQHE
-4201 RPRQTYGLAS
+4201 RPRQTDGLAS
-4211 HTSALEN
+4211 HTSGLEN
-4218 YYSSTRYPHCWELPT
+4218 YYSSTRYPDSWELPT